1 LFEPEPSVPVNPSDF
16 LRALVLVVTERLQ
29 RGEDTSLPGVG
40 TWSAPTDPDSGR
52 VVVRFAEGQGSDPD
66 SDVSLAREVAAE
78 IGATQAEISPRIE
91 GFARAVREHLRE
103 TGSVLLP
110 GIGRLTGRPGR
121 VAFRAETFFT
131 EAVDWDRQAGPPATV
146 PTEAEEAG
154 PEIVNPWVV
163 PDDAERDEVRGGGPE
178 PEPLPDEPWEP
189 SEAYPEF
196 APPRAPRPEPVER
209 VAESGDGPRRPMPP
223 APAPSVAARRSRPVA
238 RRSRRMPPLP
248 LVIAVLVVA
257 GAAVVIALLR
267 GGGPPE
273 TASRPAPQDTSSV
286 GLTAA
291 TPADTSALVFADTV
305 TSGAPSGGLAEPVT
319 GTTAEASRPAPPP
332 AEEAIRPAP
341 AVAQQ
346 DFDTST
352 AGYTLVVAST
362 VVESDALAGIQ
373 RYRQLGLPAA
383 VLAYE
388 DDGSVRYRLAVGLYE
403 SAAAADRARKEMADR
418 LPAGTW
424 VRRIRP

>member
-1 LFEPEPSVPVNPSDF
+1 VPVNPSDF

-29 RGEDTSLPGVG
+29 RGEETSLPGVG
-40 TWSAPTDPDSGR
+40 TWSAQTDPGSRR
-52 VVVRFAEGQGSDPD
+52 VVVRFAEAPGGDPASDL
-66 SDVSLAREVAAE
+66 SLAREIAAETGATAAE
-78 IGATQAEISPRIE
+78 ITPRIE
-91 GFARAVREHLRE
+91 GFARAVKEHLRE

-131 EAVDWDRQAGPPATV
+131 EAVDWDRPVGPAATV
-146 PTEAEEAG
+146 PAEAEEAS
-154 PEIVNPWVV
+154 PEIANPWVV
-163 PDDAERDEVRGGGPE
+163 PDDAERHEERGTGPE
-178 PEPLPDEPWEP
+178 SEPVPGEPWEP

-196 APPRAPRPEPVER
+196 APPRAPKPYPGEPAGL
-209 VAESGDGPRRPMPP
+209 VAEPSDDLRPPMPP
-223 APAPSVAARRSRPVA
+223 APAPSGSARGSHPVS

-267 GGGPPE
+267 GGGPAEP
-273 TASRPAPQDTSSV
+273 ASRPVLQDTSSV

-291 TPADTSALVFADTV
+291 TPADTSAQAILDTV
-305 TSGAPSGGLAEPVT
+305 ASGVPSGGIAEPVS

-332 AEEAIRPAP
+332 AEDPTRRAP
-341 AVAQQ
+341 GVAQQ

-352 AGYTLVVAST
+352 SGYTLVVAST
-362 VVESDALAGIQ
+362 LVESDAISGIQ

-388 DDGSVRYRLAVGLYE
+388 DDGDVRYRLAVGLYE
-403 SAAAADRARKEMADR
+403 SAAAADRARQEMADR
-418 LPAGTW
+418 LPTGTW